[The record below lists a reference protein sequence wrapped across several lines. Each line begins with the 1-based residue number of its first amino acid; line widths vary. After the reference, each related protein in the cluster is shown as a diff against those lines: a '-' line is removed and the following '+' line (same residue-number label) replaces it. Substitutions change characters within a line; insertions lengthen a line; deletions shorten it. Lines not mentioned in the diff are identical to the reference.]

1 MTKMA
6 SCLFRSRDIFLKCPL
21 IFQPKNC
28 TNCIKWC
35 ESQKIKRISSKCC
48 CEVVPIWENNTT
60 SIRTSCWHG
69 RNTQYTYHA
78 YNQGNPGQKSQTTYH
93 SHITETKCVACV
105 WLWFIDECWS
115 IGRGYRGSNFVTV
128 CHSPY
133 QSTNRPICPWIPPS
147 LHCPMVDMDPNPP

>member
-6 SCLFRSRDIFLKCPL
+6 SCLFRSRDIFIKCPL
-21 IFQPKNC
+21 IAQPKNC

-93 SHITETKCVACV
+93 SHITETKCVC
-105 WLWFIDECWS
+105 LTMIHRRMLIHWS
-115 IGRGYRGSNFVTV
+115 RISRFKFCYVT
-128 CHSPY
+128 PLL
-133 QSTNRPICPWIPPS
+133 PLPPS
-147 LHCPMVDMDPNPP
+147 PLPSTLVSKGPFHHIT